1 LSAVLHLGGK
11 GMNFFLKFQTKITLF
26 FKAKINVISFSLQ
39 LEKNAKFLTETRAR
53 AREDNP

>member
-39 LEKNAKFLTETRAR
+39 LGKNAKFLTATRAR